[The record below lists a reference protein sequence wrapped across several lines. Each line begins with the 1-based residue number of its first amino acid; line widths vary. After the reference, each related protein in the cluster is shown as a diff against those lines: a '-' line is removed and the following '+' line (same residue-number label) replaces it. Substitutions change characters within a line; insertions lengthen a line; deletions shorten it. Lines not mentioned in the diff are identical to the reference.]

1 MLTMHSQDGHL
12 FQALQLGRARRG
24 GGLGPQPEEAGV
36 AAGLTNAQIGQQMFL
51 SGKTVANNVSNIL
64 AKLHLAERGQAI
76 VAARDAGLGRRPHG
90 EPQSS

>member
-1 MLTMHSQDGHL
+1 MR
-12 FQALQLGRARRG
+12 GRADAGHGYPIVTTTRTELTAREREI
-24 GGLGPQPEEAGV
+24 LDGV
-36 AAGLTNAQIGQQMFL
+36 AAGLTNARIGQQMFL
-51 SGKTVANNVSNIL
+51 SAKTVANNVSNIL